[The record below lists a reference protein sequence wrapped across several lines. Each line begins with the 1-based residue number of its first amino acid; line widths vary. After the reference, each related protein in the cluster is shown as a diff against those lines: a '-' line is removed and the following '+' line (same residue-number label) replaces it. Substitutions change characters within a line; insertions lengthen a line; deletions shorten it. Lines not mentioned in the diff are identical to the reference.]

1 MSKHSP
7 SFAQKLPAINE
18 LDSGDE
24 HSHAQNAPIQQF
36 SLSQIGRKLIASPF
50 GKKQSYSQ
58 KYLQEEDYNINIS
71 SVVVKT

>member
-36 SLSQIGRKLIASPF
+36 SLSQIGRKLISSPF

-58 KYLQEEDYNINIS
+58 KYPQEEDEIVKIA
-71 SVVVKT
+71 SVVVQT